1 MVLGKKNV
9 GTLGASPRQE
19 VHVKIN
25 GLGSAG
31 PLTLGE
37 RTPNATQTTRPQ
49 ENNRHHACW
58 FYLVG
63 LVHSESKF
71 PQHSR
76 PRPTIRRLLYGRPI
90 YHCPKPAQPP
100 KKTYRRPHDA
110 HSLML
115 NLGSMGLYCRPQIPE
130 TQFACWTPPQSYG
143 SAQRSISKHDKF

>member
-9 GTLGASPRQE
+9 RNSRSISATRSPREDQRARVSWPTDTRRKNTE
-19 VHVKIN
+19 RDTN
-25 GLGSAG
+25 NTAAG
-31 PLTLGE
+31 K
-37 RTPNATQTTRPQ
+37 QQ
-49 ENNRHHACW
+49 ACW